1 MLNRLKRLLAP
12 AAAAMAIA
20 AAPGIAQAGEFDGVT
35 VNVMTFTGPQIAEPL
50 QRRAPD
56 FEKLTG
62 AKINVITVP
71 FSDLYTKLL
80 TDWSSGT
87 NSIDAAVFA
96 PQWMVDY
103 IGGGFLADLTD
114 RVAKDKDLKE
124 EDVAPFFRD
133 FSQKYDGKV
142 YMLTLDG
149 DFHMMYYRS
158 DIFKENGLTAP
169 KTWDDYL
176 AAAKALNGKD
186 LNGDG
191 TPDYGSCISKKRNA
205 QAYWFI
211 TSIAGGFIQ
220 SKGTSQGAF
229 FDTRDMKP
237 LVNNEAFGKAL
248 DILNETTKYGPP
260 NEINL
265 DVGDTRSLFTSGRC
279 ALSLDWGDIGTLA
292 IDPAAS
298 KVVDKVGSS
307 ILPGSTEVLNRD
319 TGKLEPCTEKN
330 CPYATDG
337 VNHAPYASFGG
348 WGGGINAKA
357 DDKVKDAAYAF
368 FSYMEQPAQSN
379 VDVTIGKTG
388 FNPYRISQFK
398 DLSNWTKAGMSEAAA
413 KDYLGAIEASLNS
426 PNMIL
431 DLRIPQN
438 QKYQQVVLDEAVSRF
453 LSGQIDKAAA
463 MKAVEDGWNE
473 LTEQAG
479 KDEQLAVYNGDAGG
493 REIGD
498 CPTIVTVSENG
509 AHPSPA
515 RLRREP
521 SPTRAEGG
529 MPRPPRVSPL
539 PFRERAARSAG

>member
-1 MLNRLKRLLAP
+1 MQVHGLKRLLVAG
-12 AAAAMAIA
+12 AIA
-20 AAPGIAQAGEFDGVT
+20 GTFCLSPDVGSAGQFDGVT

-62 AKINVITVP
+62 AKVNVITVP

-80 TDWSSGT
+80 TDWSAGT

-103 IGGGFLADLTD
+103 IVGGFLEDLTP
-114 RVAKDKDLKE
+114 RVAKDSDLKE
-124 EDVAPFFRD
+124 DDVAPFFRD
-133 FSQKYDGKV
+133 FSQKFNGNV

-158 DIFKENGLTAP
+158 DIFKQNGLSAP

-176 AAAKALNGKD
+176 AAAKALHGKD

-211 TSIAGGFIQ
+211 TSIAGSFIQ

-229 FDTRDMKP
+229 FDTTDMKP
-237 LVNNEAFGKAL
+237 LVNNDAFGRAL

-292 IDPAAS
+292 IDPSTS
-298 KVVDKVGSS
+298 KVIDKVGSS
-307 ILPGSTEVLNRD
+307 ILPGSKQVLNRE
-319 TGKLEPCTEKN
+319 TGKLEPCSATT
-330 CPYATDG
+330 CPHAVDG
-337 VNHAPYASFGG
+337 VNHAPFAAFGG

-357 DDKVKDAAYAF
+357 KDKVKDAAYAF

-398 DLSNWTKAGMSEAAA
+398 TLSSWTKAGMSEAAA

-438 QKYQQVVLDEAVSRF
+438 QKYQQVVLDEAISRF

-463 MKAVEDGWNE
+463 MKAIEDGWKDLN
-473 LTEQAG
+473 EQAG
-479 KDEQLAVYNGDAGG
+479 EKEQLDVYKATLGVGK
-493 REIGD
+493 
-498 CPTIVTVSENG
+498 
-509 AHPSPA
+509 
-515 RLRREP
+515 
-521 SPTRAEGG
+521 
-529 MPRPPRVSPL
+529 
-539 PFRERAARSAG
+539 

>member
-1 MLNRLKRLLAP
+1 MKLKELKTLLAAGGL
-12 AAAAMAIA
+12 AAAGAI
-20 AAPGIAQAGEFDGVT
+20 GIAPMAAHAAQFDGVT

-62 AKINVITVP
+62 AKVNVITVP

-80 TDWSSGT
+80 TDWSAGT

-103 IGGGFLADLTD
+103 IVGGFLEDLSP
-114 RVAKDKDLKE
+114 RVTKDNALQED
-124 EDVAPFFRD
+124 DVAPFFRD
-133 FSQKYDGKV
+133 FSQKYNNKV

-158 DIFKENGLTAP
+158 DIFKQNGLSAP

-176 AAAKALNGKD
+176 AAAKALHGKD

-211 TSIAGGFIQ
+211 TSIAGSFIQ
-220 SKGTSQGAF
+220 SKGTSQGVF
-229 FDTRDMKP
+229 FDLKSGKG
-237 LVNNEAFGKAL
+237 LVNNEAFSKAL

-265 DVGDTRSLFTSGRC
+265 DVGDTRSLFVTGRC
-279 ALSLDWGDIGTLA
+279 ALSIDWGDIGTLA
-292 IDPAAS
+292 IDPATS
-298 KVVDKVGSS
+298 KVTDKVGSA
-307 ILPGSTEVLNRD
+307 ILPGSKQVLNRD
-319 TGKLEPCTEKN
+319 TGKLEACTQAN
-330 CPYATDG
+330 CPYAIDG
-337 VNHAPYASFGG
+337 VNHAPFAAFGG

-357 DDKVKDAAYAF
+357 KDKVKDAAYAF

-388 FNPYRISQFK
+388 FNPYRVSQFK
-398 DLSNWTKAGMSEAAA
+398 ELSNWTKAGMSEAAA

-438 QKYQQVVLDEAVSRF
+438 QKYQQVVVDEAISRY

-463 MKAVEDGWNE
+463 MKAIEAGWDDLND
-473 LTEQAG
+473 QIG
-479 KDEQLAVYNGDAGG
+479 KKEQLDVYKA
-493 REIGD
+493 
-498 CPTIVTVSENG
+498 TLG
-509 AHPSPA
+509 APK
-515 RLRREP
+515 
-521 SPTRAEGG
+521 
-529 MPRPPRVSPL
+529 
-539 PFRERAARSAG
+539 

>member
-1 MLNRLKRLLAP
+1 MRLKKCLAGLGAALVATALGVP
-12 AAAAMAIA
+12 AHAA
-20 AAPGIAQAGEFDGVT
+20 GKFDGVT
-35 VNVMTFTGPQIAEPL
+35 VNIMTFTGPQIAEPL

-56 FEKLTG
+56 FEKMTG

-87 NSIDAAVFA
+87 NSIQAGVFA

-103 IGGGFLADLTD
+103 IAGGFLEDLSS
-114 RVAKDKDLKE
+114 RVAADKDLQ
-124 EDVAPFFRD
+124 EDDVGGFFRD
-133 FSQKYDGKV
+133 FSQKYAGKI

-149 DFHMMYYRS
+149 DFHMIYYRT
-158 DIFKENGLTAP
+158 DLFQAAGLKAP
-169 KTWDDYL
+169 ETLEDYL

-186 LNGDG
+186 MNGDG

-211 TSIAGGFIQ
+211 TSIAGGMIQ
-220 SKGTSQGAF
+220 SKGTGQGVF

-248 DILNETTKYGPP
+248 DFLKDTTQYGPP

-279 ALSLDWGDIGTLA
+279 ALSYDWGDIGTLA
-292 IDPAAS
+292 IDPATS
-298 KVVDKVGSS
+298 KVIDKVGAA
-307 ILPGSTEVLNRD
+307 ILPGSKQVLNRD
-319 TGKLEPCTEKN
+319 TGKLEDCTADT
-330 CPYATDG
+330 CPYAING
-337 VNHAPYASFGG
+337 VNHAPFASFGG
-348 WGGGINAKA
+348 WGGGINAAA
-357 DDKVKDAAYAF
+357 DEKQKDAAYAF

-398 DLSNWTKAGMSEAAA
+398 DMSNWTKAGMSETAA
-413 KDYLGAIEASLNS
+413 KSYLGAIEASLNS

-438 QKYQQVVLDEAVSRF
+438 QKYQQVVLDEAIARF
-453 LSGQIDKAAA
+453 LAGELDKEQTV
-463 MKAVEDGWNE
+463 KAVADGWND
-473 LTEQAG
+473 LNEQIG
-479 KDEQLAVYNGDAGG
+479 VDSQLKFYKGTLGVQ
-493 REIGD
+493 R
-498 CPTIVTVSENG
+498 
-509 AHPSPA
+509 
-515 RLRREP
+515 
-521 SPTRAEGG
+521 
-529 MPRPPRVSPL
+529 
-539 PFRERAARSAG
+539 